1 MDYHTMIVGLQSMFM
16 NQARAKRYEIS
27 MSLFSWKLTEWNW
40 VGPHVIKMMGYIKN
54 LDGVGF
60 TLYDE
65 LAIVAIHH
73 SPLTLRAIR
82 FEHSH
87 KQHAEDLSYVAWV
100 AWDNKIQH

>member
-1 MDYHTMIVGLQSMFM
+1 
-16 NQARAKRYEIS
+16 
-27 MSLFSWKLTEWNW
+27 
-40 VGPHVIKMMGYIKN
+40 MMGYIKN

-87 KQHAEDLSYVAWV
+87 KQHAEDLSYVAWN
-100 AWDNKIQH
+100 A